1 MTEPERRT
9 SLRQASSISR
19 VKSVPYEH
27 LLFLGRFVRNPAR
40 VGAILPSSAR
50 LARGMLEGIEPSPGT
65 RVAEL
70 GAGTGRITAELA
82 RWLPENGRALAIDVD
97 ATFVERLTGRWPNVE
112 VATATAEHLVDL
124 ARSRGIDG
132 FDHVF
137 SGLPFASLPA
147 ETTQRILYA
156 VSRSLREGGTFTTF
170 QYLHAWHF
178 PSAVSFRRAAARR
191 LGSDP
196 VSRFI
201 GANVP
206 PAVVLRWRK
215 TTDAASGGARV
226 EIERPH

>member
-1 MTEPERRT
+1 M
-9 SLRQASSISR
+9 
-19 VKSVPYEH
+19 PYEH

-50 LARGMLEGIEPSPGT
+50 LARGMVEGIKPPSGV

-70 GAGTGRITAELA
+70 GAGTGRITAEIA
-82 RWLPENGRALAIDVD
+82 RWLPDDGLALAIDVD
-97 ATFVERLTGRWPNVE
+97 PAFIGQLAGRWPRVE
-112 VATATAEHLVDL
+112 AVAATAEHLIEL
-124 ARSRGIDG
+124 ARARGIDG
-132 FDHVF
+132 FDHIF

-147 ETTQRILYA
+147 ETTRRILYA
-156 VSRSLREGGTFTTF
+156 VARSLREGGTFTTF

-178 PSAVSFRRAAARR
+178 PSAMAFRRTASRR
-191 LGSDP
+191 LGTEP
-196 VSRFI
+196 GSRFI

-215 TTDAASGGARV
+215 STEEPVATSPGDRV